1 MTRLT
6 EAEGRQRWDEAI
18 RVRGWQNSKLRL
30 VMFDYRPAEHGP
42 TLYRPAPAW
51 PTIADDDNTAD
62 VEDYARIEQSLL
74 AQGEP
79 HSQRGAAAHSGCLD
93 AQLVAN
99 PIPVR
104 RGEIVATIERVMGKV
119 HPLAITQEQ
128 ILRAAFFVQLARE
141 LGQAIGTAEAAVH
154 PERPTP
160 SCDYVFTGTRGVGM
174 RARYDL
180 GFGHPSESA
189 GITGVAELKGGL
201 GTFDRLETLSRWDEE
216 SATDLETAAGES
228 NKVEKP
234 LLLDLLKL
242 LDPKLPEEAF
252 RISWIVSGKRGR
264 STTAEIR
271 DRAIRIVE
279 RVAQQ
284 RNQSGATFR
293 ADPATG
299 WLVCTWPQLKL
310 QLELAWYRPAADNPE
325 RFEPVF
331 AAEASSAF
339 GSAR

>member
-6 EAEGRQRWDEAI
+6 EAEGRQRWDEAV
-18 RVRGWQNSKLRL
+18 RTRGWQKSKLRL
-30 VMFDYRPAEHGP
+30 VMFDYRPTEHGP
-42 TLYRPAPAW
+42 TRYRPAPAW
-51 PTIADDDNTAD
+51 PTIADGDNTAN
-62 VEDYARIEQSLL
+62 VEDYARIERSLL

-79 HSQRGAAAHSGCLD
+79 HSRRGAAAHGGSLGV
-93 AQLVAN
+93 QLVAN
-99 PIPVR
+99 PIPTCR
-104 RGEIVATIERVMGKV
+104 SEIVATIERVMDKV

-128 ILRAAFFVQLARE
+128 ILRAAFFAHLTRE

-180 GFGHPSESA
+180 GFGHPSESV

-201 GTFDRLETLSRWDEE
+201 GTFDRLETLSRFDEQ
-216 SATDLETAAGES
+216 SAADLETAAGKS
-228 NKVEKP
+228 NKLEEP

-264 STTAEIR
+264 STAAEIR
-271 DRAIRIVE
+271 DRATRIVE
-279 RVAQQ
+279 RVAKQ

-293 ADPATG
+293 VDPATG
-299 WLVCTWPQLKL
+299 WLVCTWPPPKL
-310 QLELAWYRPAADNPE
+310 QLELAWYRQAADNPE
-325 RFEPVF
+325 KFEPVF
-331 AAEASSAF
+331 AAEVK
-339 GSAR
+339 